1 MPDPPVPC
9 GFTPAWFTPPGW
21 GAVAVRSVDLD
32 PHRRAP
38 LGKTVAAIRR
48 GKVTPMSG
56 LDWALT
62 FTLGILYIA
71 LLFTVAVVTFRKGHW
86 VMGLIGFF
94 FPILWLIGAVIP
106 PARGRHR

>member
-1 MPDPPVPC
+1 VNLDRPPAS
-9 GFTPAWFTPPGW
+9 T
-21 GAVAVRSVDLD
+21 AV
-32 PHRRAP
+32 
-38 LGKTVAAIRR
+38 GKTVAARPPR
-48 GKVTPMSG
+48 KGDAMSG
-56 LDWALT
+56 LDWGLT

-106 PARGRHR
+106 PARRR